1 MKQIVANKW
10 FCVTA
15 TKSIMLLPAYL
26 QLIIRQVMGAKSDFA
41 SVSWDFVAMKSDLI
55 TDEVPDNSDEVR
67 LDGDK
72 VPSNWSQEA
81 GK

>member
-1 MKQIVANKW
+1 
-10 FCVTA
+10 
-15 TKSIMLLPAYL
+15 MLLPAYL

-72 VPSNWSQEA
+72 VPGNWSQEA
-81 GK
+81 GKC

>member
-1 MKQIVANKW
+1 
-10 FCVTA
+10 
-15 TKSIMLLPAYL
+15 MLLPAYL
-26 QLIIRQVMGAKSDFA
+26 QLIIRQVTGAKSDFT

-72 VPSNWSQEA
+72 VPGNWNFED

>member
-26 QLIIRQVMGAKSDFA
+26 QLIIWQVMGAKSDFT
-41 SVSWDFVAMKSDLI
+41 STRSDSVAMKSDLI

-72 VPSNWSQEA
+72 VPGNWNLED

>member
-1 MKQIVANKW
+1 
-10 FCVTA
+10 
-15 TKSIMLLPAYL
+15 MLLPAYL
-26 QLIIRQVMGAKSDFA
+26 QLIIRQVMGAKSDFT

-72 VPSNWSQEA
+72 VPGNWNLEA